1 MNATLSK
8 GHEYTMQAD
17 YIRILPL
24 IRRGELNIVR
34 SRCTAAPFR
43 PYNGNC
49 IPPDAL
55 TYANLRSSSVRPP
68 SLVLFSVHCGQAGR
82 GIHVYPSFIIN
93 WRSNDETMVS
103 SLGCAELP
111 RHHQHAEVLVKSHF
125 AGWGGDRSRCVA
137 ASPNNEDKWRVP
149 ALF

>member
-82 GIHVYPSFIIN
+82 Q
-93 WRSNDETMVS
+93 
-103 SLGCAELP
+103 AE
-111 RHHQHAEVLVKSHF
+111 AF
-125 AGWGGDRSRCVA
+125 MYT
-137 ASPNNEDKWRVP
+137 P
-149 ALF
+149 ALLLIEGAMTRRWYHP